1 MHVTFRQLRLFQSLA
16 DTGSVSRAAAAHH
29 VTQPTASAQ
38 LKEITE
44 SVGLTLYEVIGRQVH
59 LTDAGH
65 RLAQT
70 ARAISSEWESFEQY
84 ADGVKGLSRGR
95 LRIAAVSTAKYF
107 IPRLVGNF
115 CKLHPAV
122 DVSLEVLNRDGV
134 VARLRENLDDIY
146 IMTTPPDSLDLDD
159 AVFMENPLV
168 LIAARGTFPRN
179 TGVMTLAQLR
189 GQRFI
194 LRERGSGTRM
204 AVDQHFRKHRFKPDI
219 RMELGSNEAIKEAVA
234 GGLGIGII
242 SLHALAHDKQTE
254 LDILKAEGFPIPS
267 RWHVVHLR
275 PKRLSPIASAFKESL
290 LGENGSGDNPERAK
304 RRSKAGTNL

>member
-1 MHVTFRQLRLFQSLA
+1 MHVTFRQLRLFLALA
-16 DTGSVSRAAAAHH
+16 DTGSVSRAAAATH

-44 SVGLTLYEVIGRQVH
+44 SVGLPLYEVVGRRVF
-59 LTDAGH
+59 LTDTGR
-65 RLAQT
+65 RLTQT
-70 ARAISSEWESFEQY
+70 ARAISAEWEAFQQY

-134 VARLRENLDDIY
+134 VSRLKESLDDIY
-146 IMTTPPDSLDLDD
+146 IMSMPPDSLDLEDNI
-159 AVFMENPLV
+159 FMDNPLV
-168 LIAARGTFPRN
+168 LIAAPGTFPKKAI
-179 TGVMTLAQLR
+179 TLQLSQLK

-204 AVDQHFRKHRFKPDI
+204 AVDQHFRKHRFTPDI

-234 GGLGIGII
+234 GGMGIGVVSI
-242 SLHALAHDKQTE
+242 HALQHYKPMRDLAVLQ
-254 LDILKAEGFPIPS
+254 AEGFPILS
-267 RWHVVHLR
+267 RWHVVHLKSKKL
-275 PKRLSPIASAFKESL
+275 PPIAQAFKESL
-290 LGENGSGDNPERAK
+290 LKNAPFAA
-304 RRSKAGTNL
+304 KAGEPARSAR